1 MTTLLRA
8 ELHLVPIF
16 GPFLSPLKLQPT
28 RFAHTWRITILSFR
42 HSTHAHRVRRNP
54 KLKKRT
60 PQVTAQIRA
69 IRPQSNIYV
78 ARPLQNRLPNE
89 LCQSRGDP
97 QT

>member
-54 KLKKRT
+54 KLKK
-60 PQVTAQIRA
+60 
-69 IRPQSNIYV
+69 
-78 ARPLQNRLPNE
+78 E
-89 LCQSRGDP
+89 LRKLLRKFAPFVLSP
-97 QT
+97 IFT